1 MKTYIVTD
9 LKSPE
14 AESTHR
20 CPYCGAFVTL
30 KPAVDYAPVY
40 NRCDVCSKR
49 FIVERIRN
57 GITVMRIEGAPC
69 MSDPECRITEMSQ
82 GDEE

>member
-1 MKTYIVTD
+1 MKTYSTTY
-9 LKSPE
+9 LNASE
-14 AESTHR
+14 TESMDR
-20 CPYCGAFVTL
+20 CPYCGGFVTL
-30 KPAVDYAPVY
+30 EPAVDYAPVY
-40 NRCDVCSKR
+40 NRCDVCGKR
-49 FIVERIRN
+49 FIVERVRN